1 MQSLPCPSPALL
13 NWYPDEYICD
23 GGDGGI
29 RVRVEDNWTVHHLE
43 PEDTVGHFDTL
54 DGRVLVTESN
64 RICIYAPRFA
74 AVRKVTGP
82 LQNESRRHV
91 AEAGL
96 PDSALTE
103 RAMTGSV
110 NLTQR
115 LAAQRH
121 LLVQP
126 ALALR
131 DPLPAG
137 ELDNAEGLVQAIKNL
152 SAHEDFR
159 VIRWGVH
166 KQAEKPLLA
175 EFTQAA
181 IAWSHDSAVQVLLE
195 RQEAIAEV
203 TIPDVET
210 TYQLDQPGTP
220 RLRVIK
226 TASTGD
232 ALPGEI
238 VEFTIRFDSIGHQ
251 VIGNVTIMDSLTTR
265 LEYVADSAQCSRPAH
280 FASEENESGSLVLR
294 WELDA
299 PMEPGE
305 GGIIRFRC
313 RVR

>member
-1 MQSLPCPSPALL
+1 
-13 NWYPDEYICD
+13 
-23 GGDGGI
+23 
-29 RVRVEDNWTVHHLE
+29 
-43 PEDTVGHFDTL
+43 
-54 DGRVLVTESN
+54 
-64 RICIYAPRFA
+64 
-74 AVRKVTGP
+74 
-82 LQNESRRHV
+82 
-91 AEAGL
+91 
-96 PDSALTE
+96 
-103 RAMTGSV
+103 
-110 NLTQR
+110 
-115 LAAQRH
+115 LAARRH

-131 DPLPAG
+131 DPLPAV

-203 TIPDVET
+203 TIQDVET

-226 TASTGD
+226 TASRGD

-265 LEYVADSAQCSRPAH
+265 LEYVADSAQCSRPAQ
-280 FASEENESGSLVLR
+280 FTSEENESGSLILR